1 MSCFARRGSSRRS
14 VRCFRSSSASM
25 STPYLGSDMSQP
37 TLVNTRVAV
46 VTGANKGIGL
56 EVAVSRATPS
66 SGSSQM
72 PCVIDRD

>member
-1 MSCFARRGSSRRS
+1 MSI
-14 VRCFRSSSASM
+14 
-25 STPYLGSDMSQP
+25 PYLGSDMSQP

-56 EVAVSRATPS
+56 EVAVSCATPS

>member
-1 MSCFARRGSSRRS
+1 
-14 VRCFRSSSASM
+14 M

-72 PCVIDRD
+72 PCVIDHD